1 MRILKEKTLQ
11 TWLVELGGVSL
22 GILNSDVNF
31 WAQILF
37 SLFTIFIK
45 KIKVQLVAAA
55 DLIIFGTKPFDF

>member
-1 MRILKEKTLQ
+1 MNGDNLQTETELRKTLINILNEKTLH

-37 SLFTIFIK
+37 SLFTIFK
-45 KIKVQLVAAA
+45 KK
-55 DLIIFGTKPFDF
+55 

>member
-1 MRILKEKTLQ
+1 MEVDQKKTGGDIKVECKLRSGGDMP
-11 TWLVELGGVSL
+11 TPRVELGGVSL

-45 KIKVQLVAAA
+45 ERL
-55 DLIIFGTKPFDF
+55 